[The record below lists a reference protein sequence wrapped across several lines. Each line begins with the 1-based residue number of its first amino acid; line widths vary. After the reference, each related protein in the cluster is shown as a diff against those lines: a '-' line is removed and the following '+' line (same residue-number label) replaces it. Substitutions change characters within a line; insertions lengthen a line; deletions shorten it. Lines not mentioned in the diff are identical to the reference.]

1 MAMKLKREQRTQ
13 AAEAFSVSELNW
25 FSRNIYNLS
34 LKVCASWK
42 PQHTLRLLRCCI
54 QVSGAVHCRFR
65 ENKLIPF
72 QFIDQ
77 YPELDGESVHDL
89 DSRRLYCD
97 FLCVSLLIV
106 EARAED
112 SIEAQVG

>member
-1 MAMKLKREQRTQ
+1 MKLKREQQ
-13 AAEAFSVSELNW
+13 AEALEVFSVSELNW
-25 FSRNIYNLS
+25 FSRNTYNLS

-42 PQHTLRLLRCCI
+42 PRYTLRLLRCCI
-54 QVSGAVHCRFR
+54 QVSGAVHCAFR
-65 ENKLIPF
+65 ESRLIPV

-77 YPELDGESVHDL
+77 YPELDGEPVHDL
-89 DSRRLYCD
+89 DSRRLHCD